1 MNESEIKIASLE
13 LEKLF
18 NQYFHSSENLAYRFA
33 TTAHRAIQEDVARFA
48 IEYLF
53 MLGEM
58 YHSGQYDGRNETAA
72 KLGSE
77 ILQCANAVYGIDP
90 DGEFPILRIRIMN
103 HEKNAGKAIDGKFY

>member
-1 MNESEIKIASLE
+1 MDTKIISQQLE
-13 LEKLF
+13 NLF
-18 NQYFHSSENLAYRFA
+18 NSSFVSSEELAYQFA

-58 YHSGQYDGRNETAA
+58 HDSYQFDGRNENAA

-77 ILQCANAVYGIDP
+77 ILQCARAVENNDP
-90 DGEFPILRIRIMN
+90 DNEFQILRFRVKN
-103 HEKNAGKAIDGKFY
+103 HKANAEKAINGKFY